1 MLATKIFRER
11 ELYNGVIYPE
21 SDGQPRADSTVQFD
35 WITTIKGNVEAIVA
49 DDPTVFV
56 AGDLLWYPV
65 EGQPGLAL
73 GIDPD
78 SDEGV

>member
-1 MLATKIFRER
+1 MLATKIFLER

-21 SDGQPRADSTVQFD
+21 SDRQPRADNTVQFD
-35 WITTIKGNVEAIVA
+35 WITTIKGKVEAMFA
-49 DDPTVFV
+49 EDPTVFV

-73 GIDPD
+73 CIDPD